1 MGKQGSK
8 FKRFTDILI
17 SLIVLIITS
26 PVLLLAVLAIKI
38 ESPGPAFFL
47 HERIGYK
54 GRKFKL
60 YKLRGMVHNALEVG
74 PELTQINDPR
84 ITKIGKILRRT
95 SIDELPNFFNV
106 LKGDMCLVGPRPDI
120 PSIIK
125 LYNNQQRKVLGFKPG
140 VTGIS
145 QINGRQMLTPENRV
159 KMEINYYSRANFWTD
174 FWVVIKTILV
184 VFTNKGN
191 I

>member
-60 YKLRGMVHNALEVG
+60 YKFGFV
-74 PELTQINDPR
+74 QI
-84 ITKIGKILRRT
+84 
-95 SIDELPNFFNV
+95 
-106 LKGDMCLVGPRPDI
+106 
-120 PSIIK
+120 
-125 LYNNQQRKVLGFKPG
+125 
-140 VTGIS
+140 
-145 QINGRQMLTPENRV
+145 RV
-159 KMEINYYSRANFWTD
+159 DLFRS
-174 FWVVIKTILV
+174 
-184 VFTNKGN
+184 
-191 I
+191 